1 VPEELAFLTPEV
13 MKRTCLIGE
22 QDEVLER
29 LFELHAAGLNQVMNL
44 PNFDTR
50 YEVLA
55 EISEKVIAPT
65 RAWS

>member
-1 VPEELAFLTPEV
+1 
-13 MKRTCLIGE
+13 
-22 QDEVLER
+22 
-29 LFELHAAGLNQVMNL
+29 L